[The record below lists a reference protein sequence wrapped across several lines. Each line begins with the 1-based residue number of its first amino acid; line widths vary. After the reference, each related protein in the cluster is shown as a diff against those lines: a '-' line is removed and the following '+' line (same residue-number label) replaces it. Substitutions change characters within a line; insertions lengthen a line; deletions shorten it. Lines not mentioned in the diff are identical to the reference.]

1 MLSFDN
7 MLLSAFVFILLD
19 MDSSEQKMLLRGSY
33 IIDHEQKLMIFF
45 FFLNDLLNV
54 WKKS

>member
-45 FFLNDLLNV
+45 FF
-54 WKKS
+54 KMIF